1 MNKEKIKMMTEGGIM
16 VALAFILSFIKV
28 IDMPFGGSITACSMV
43 PIILIAYRYAKKI
56 SWGILIAFLYS
67 MLQLLMDFGAMRK
80 SVDWKSLIAIL
91 VLDYL
96 IAFTVLGLGGIFKKA
111 FKSQWGGLVAG
122 AALACA
128 LRFVCH
134 TISGCT
140 VWAGVSVPTADGLW
154 YSLLYNA
161 AYMIPETLLTIGVCF
176 YVGRM
181 LDLDTLKGI
190 KYETKGAVLLNVSW
204 LIAAAAV
211 VFDAIYLFM
220 HMQSDDGFDISLVN
234 QSQFLTAAIVLVCSA
249 AVVVVLN
256 LIRKKMK

>member
-1 MNKEKIKMMTEGGIM
+1 MNKEKLRMMTEGGIM

-28 IDMPFGGSITACSMV
+28 VDMPFGGSITACSMV

-96 IAFTVLGLGGIFKKA
+96 IAFTVLGFGGIFKKS
-111 FKSQWGGLVAG
+111 FKNQWSGLMAG
-122 AALACA
+122 AALGCT
-128 LRFVCH
+128 LRFICH

-154 YSLLYNA
+154 YSILYNA

-176 YVGRM
+176 YIGRL
-181 LDLDTLKGI
+181 LDLDTLKGV
-190 KYETKGAVLLNVSW
+190 KYEAKGAVYVNVSW

-211 VFDAIYLFM
+211 IFDAVYLFM
-220 HMQSDDGFDISLVN
+220 NMQSEDGFDISLVN
-234 QSQFLTAAIVLVCSA
+234 QFDFLISGIVIIAA
-249 AVVVVLN
+249 AVLILLLN
-256 LIRKKMK
+256 LIRKITK

>member
-1 MNKEKIKMMTEGGIM
+1 MNKQKLRMMTEGGIM

-28 IDMPFGGSITACSMV
+28 VDMPFGGSITACSMV

-91 VLDYL
+91 ILDYV
-96 IAFTVLGLGGIFKKA
+96 IAFTVLGLGGIFKKF
-111 FKSQWGGLVAG
+111 FKNQWNGLMAG
-122 AALACA
+122 AALACT

-154 YSLLYNA
+154 YSILYNA
-161 AYMIPETLLTIGVCF
+161 AYMVPETLLTIGVCF
-176 YVGRM
+176 YIGRM
-181 LDLDTLKGI
+181 LDLETLKGV
-190 KYETKGAVLLNVSW
+190 KRETKGAVLVNASW

-220 HMQSDDGFDISLVN
+220 QMQNENGFDISLV
-234 QSQFLTAAIVLVCSA
+234 SQNDLLLTGGILAAT
-249 AVVVVLN
+249 AVVV
-256 LIRKKMK
+256 

>member
-1 MNKEKIKMMTEGGIM
+1 MNKEKLRMMTEGGIM

-28 IDMPFGGSITACSMV
+28 VDMPFGGSITACSMV

-67 MLQLLMDFGAMRK
+67 MLQLLLDFGAMRK

-96 IAFTVLGLGGIFKKA
+96 IAFTVLGFGGVFKKIFKN
-111 FKSQWGGLVAG
+111 QWSGLMAG
-122 AALACA
+122 AALACC

-154 YSLLYNA
+154 YSILYNA
-161 AYMIPETLLTIGVCF
+161 AYMIPETLLTLGVCF

-190 KYETKGAVLLNVSW
+190 KYEAKGAVLLNASW
-204 LIAAAAV
+204 LVAAAAV
-211 VFDAIYLFM
+211 IFDAVYLFM
-220 HMQSDDGFDISLVN
+220 HMQSEEGFDISLVDQKN
-234 QSQFLTAAIVLVCSA
+234 FIVSGIVLATA
-249 AVVVVLN
+249 AVVILILN
-256 LIRKKMK
+256 VIRSKTK